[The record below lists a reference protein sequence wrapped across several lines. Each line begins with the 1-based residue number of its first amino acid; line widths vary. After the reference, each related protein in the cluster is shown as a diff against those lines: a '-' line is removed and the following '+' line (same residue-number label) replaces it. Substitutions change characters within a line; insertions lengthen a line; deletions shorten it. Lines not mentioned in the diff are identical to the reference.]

1 MSRLAM
7 LLKYEIFFRPK
18 QSSFCGMFP
27 FFGKVW
33 TCFFHGDSRLPC
45 LTWLGFYQRSG
56 WDADPHWDG
65 GPGGHFRNT
74 MQLSSAERIRGA
86 GHPVKEDSKSCAG
99 EESIFER
106 KRSAMVEKILGAAVQ

>member
-1 MSRLAM
+1 M
-7 LLKYEIFFRPK
+7 IFFRPK

-45 LTWLGFYQRSG
+45 LTWLGFYQRNG

-65 GPGGHFRNT
+65 GPGGQV
-74 MQLSSAERIRGA
+74 MEL
-86 GHPVKEDSKSCAG
+86 
-99 EESIFER
+99 FER
-106 KRSAMVEKILGAAVQ
+106 KRSAMVEKILGAARRASLAK